1 MGLVSI
7 TVGITVERPSFLCD
21 YCPKEKNHR
30 PGISSLLLT
39 LELCSVALSFALPYL
54 RPPTREVCITVHH
67 RASPR
72 LSSPRALASS
82 RNDHCSPHVQRK
94 KNHRP
99 AKSSLLLTLELCSVA
114 LSFAL
119 PYLRP
124 PTREVCITVHHR
136 ASPRLSSPRA
146 LASSRNDHCSP
157 HTGPNLPE
165 PPQIVALIF

>member
-1 MGLVSI
+1 MYSIGRFGSTDASVGLVSI
-7 TVGITVERPSFLCD
+7 TVGITVGRPSFLCD

-54 RPPTREVCITVHH
+54 RPPTR
-67 RASPR
+67 
-72 LSSPRALASS
+72 
-82 RNDHCSPHVQRK
+82 Q
-94 KNHRP
+94 
-99 AKSSLLLTLELCSVA
+99 
-114 LSFAL
+114 
-119 PYLRP
+119 
-124 PTREVCITVHHR
+124 VCITVHHR

-165 PPQIVALIF
+165 PPQIVALMF

>member
-1 MGLVSI
+1 MNLHIEITIERLRIYADSLRFPAEFVSPI
-7 TVGITVERPSFLCD
+7 GRFGSTDASVSLGRVTARVTAEHPSFLCD

-54 RPPTREVCITVHH
+54 LPPTREVCITVHH

-82 RNDHCSPHVQRK
+82 RNDHCSP
-94 KNHRP
+94 RP
-99 AKSSLLLTLELCSVA
+99 
-114 LSFAL
+114 
-119 PYLRP
+119 
-124 PTREVCITVHHR
+124 
-136 ASPRLSSPRA
+136 
-146 LASSRNDHCSP
+146 
-157 HTGPNLPE
+157 GPNLPE